1 MNFRESTTG
10 RNLEAYKGFIS
21 IRPKNVLFSLRQTA
35 SYLVLFLRKKND
47 VRIKEQGNLQRNKK
61 GYSTV
66 IQNVHFNR

>member
-35 SYLVLFLRKKND
+35 SYLVFSKEKND